1 MTFPARFR
9 DISALA
15 FVLWWDGLS
24 ASGDIRL
31 TLATQY
37 PNPTTSGYSVDD
49 LHRLGISDM
58 LIRFL
63 ATLGTPFVLFAVLFD
78 TNDRR
83 DG

>member
-1 MTFPARFR
+1 M
-9 DISALA
+9 
-15 FVLWWDGLS
+15 S
-24 ASGDIRL
+24 ASGDVRL

-37 PNPTTSGYSVDD
+37 PTTSGYSVDD